1 MSTTDASR
9 RKSSVLRPPHQK
21 HLNPRKA
28 GVIVR
33 GRRSRRRLPVG
44 NWVNWLLVIGGIVCV
59 IMELALGA
67 LTGFDLALLGASLA
81 VGGGIGLLTGSAK
94 IGLLAAGV
102 LALLYLA
109 VFRSWLKT
117 KLTVKDQASNVD
129 AVVGKGGLV
138 MVAIF
143 AFLVLGM
150 VALAKG
156 ARTVKQYE
164 KGLIT
169 RLGKYHGMAPSG
181 LTFIVPFVDDIVR
194 VDMREQV
201 ITVPPQKLITKD
213 NVTVEVDAVVYYK
226 VIDPVKSQYEVQDFG
241 YACTTLAQTNLRNL
255 IGDRTLDET
264 LVARDMIN
272 TNLRHVLD
280 EATNGWGVKVTRV
293 EVQKSDPP
301 RDITEAMSRQMKAER
316 EKRAAV
322 LEAEGIKQSQILQA
336 EGKKQSEI
344 LKAEGDAQARVTRA
358 NAEAEAIKLV
368 STAAETYFKERAEMM
383 RRLEV
388 LNNTLAQNTKYIV
401 PANAGLVNVLG
412 LDAAV
417 QSLPKSSTDA
427 PAPAASG
434 PTGRSI

>member
-1 MSTTDASR
+1 MGTDA
-9 RKSSVLRPPHQK
+9 
-21 HLNPRKA
+21 
-28 GVIVR
+28 I
-33 GRRSRRRLPVG
+33 
-44 NWVNWLLVIGGIVCV
+44 
-59 IMELALGA
+59 
-67 LTGFDLALLGASLA
+67 
-81 VGGGIGLLTGSAK
+81 
-94 IGLLAAGV
+94 
-102 LALLYLA
+102 
-109 VFRSWLKT
+109 
-117 KLTVKDQASNVD
+117 
-129 AVVGKGGLV
+129 GGLV
-138 MVAIF
+138 MVATF
-143 AFLVLGM
+143 AFLVLGL

-241 YACTTLAQTNLRNL
+241 YACTTLAQTNLRKL
-255 IGDRTLDET
+255 I
-264 LVARDMIN
+264 
-272 TNLRHVLD
+272 D

-293 EVQKSDPP
+293 EVQKIEPP
-301 RDITEAMSRQMKAER
+301 RDITDAMSRQMKAER

-322 LEAEGIKQSQILQA
+322 LEAEGIKQSQILQS

-344 LKAEGDAQARVTRA
+344 LKGEGDAQARITRA

-368 STAAETYFKERAEMM
+368 STAAETYFKERAETM

-401 PANAGLVNVLG
+401 PSNSSLVNVLG
-412 LDAAV
+412 LDSAV
-417 QSLPKSSTDA
+417 QALPKATQGPSA
-427 PAPAASG
+427 PPASG
-434 PTGRSI
+434 PAGR

>member
-1 MSTTDASR
+1 MDT
-9 RKSSVLRPPHQK
+9 
-21 HLNPRKA
+21 
-28 GVIVR
+28 GFFF
-33 GRRSRRRLPVG
+33 GF
-44 NWVNWLLVIGGIVCV
+44 LLVV
-59 IMELALGA
+59 ILLFC
-67 LTGFDLALLGASLA
+67 LT
-81 VGGGIGLLTGSAK
+81 
-94 IGLLAAGV
+94 
-102 LALLYLA
+102 
-109 VFRSWLKT
+109 
-117 KLTVKDQASNVD
+117 
-129 AVVGKGGLV
+129 
-138 MVAIF
+138 
-143 AFLVLGM
+143 
-150 VALAKG
+150 ALAKG

-181 LTFIVPFVDDIVR
+181 LTFIIPFIDDIMR

-226 VIDPVKSQYEVQDFG
+226 VIDPVKSQFEVQDFG

-272 TNLRHVLD
+272 NNLRHVLD
-280 EATNGWGVKVTRV
+280 EATNNWGVKATRV
-293 EVQKSDPP
+293 EVQKIEPP
-301 RDITEAMSRQMKAER
+301 RDITDAMSRQMKAER

-322 LEAEGIKQSQILQA
+322 LEAEGIKQSQILQS

-344 LKAEGDAQARVTRA
+344 LKAEGDAQARITRA

-368 STAAETYFKERAEMM
+368 STAAETYFKERAETM

-401 PANAGLVNVLG
+401 PSNSSLVNVLG
-412 LDAAV
+412 LDSAV
-417 QSLPKSSTDA
+417 HALPK
-427 PAPAASG
+427 PAPDASA
-434 PTGRSI
+434 PPPSSPAGRSI

>member
-1 MSTTDASR
+1 MRMDT
-9 RKSSVLRPPHQK
+9 
-21 HLNPRKA
+21 
-28 GVIVR
+28 GFFF
-33 GRRSRRRLPVG
+33 GF
-44 NWVNWLLVIGGIVCV
+44 LLVV
-59 IMELALGA
+59 ILLFC
-67 LTGFDLALLGASLA
+67 LT
-81 VGGGIGLLTGSAK
+81 
-94 IGLLAAGV
+94 
-102 LALLYLA
+102 
-109 VFRSWLKT
+109 
-117 KLTVKDQASNVD
+117 
-129 AVVGKGGLV
+129 
-138 MVAIF
+138 
-143 AFLVLGM
+143 
-150 VALAKG
+150 ALAKG

-181 LTFIVPFVDDIVR
+181 LTFIIPFIDDIMR

-226 VIDPVKSQYEVQDFG
+226 VIDPVKSQFEVQDFG

-272 TNLRHVLD
+272 NNLRHVLD
-280 EATNGWGVKVTRV
+280 EATNNWGCKVTRV
-293 EVQKSDPP
+293 EVQKIEPP
-301 RDITEAMSRQMKAER
+301 RDITDAMSRQMKAER

-322 LEAEGIKQSQILQA
+322 LEAEGIKQSQILQS

-344 LKAEGDAQARVTRA
+344 LKAEGDAQARITRA

-368 STAAETYFKERAEMM
+368 SNAAETYFKDRAEVM

-401 PANAGLVNVLG
+401 PSNSGLVNVLG
-412 LDAAV
+412 LDSAVGAAAGV
-417 QSLPKSSTDA
+417 AGAAMVPPKPPPPKS
-427 PAPAASG
+427 
-434 PTGRSI
+434 

>member
-1 MSTTDASR
+1 MDSNVN
-9 RKSSVLRPPHQK
+9 VLV
-21 HLNPRKA
+21 LVWLF
-28 GVIVR
+28 VIV
-33 GRRSRRRLPVG
+33 
-44 NWVNWLLVIGGIVCV
+44 
-59 IMELALGA
+59 
-67 LTGFDLALLGASLA
+67 
-81 VGGGIGLLTGSAK
+81 
-94 IGLLAAGV
+94 
-102 LALLYLA
+102 
-109 VFRSWLKT
+109 
-117 KLTVKDQASNVD
+117 
-129 AVVGKGGLV
+129 
-138 MVAIF
+138 IF
-143 AFLVLGM
+143 ALVT
-150 VALAKG
+150 LAKA

-169 RLGKYHGMAPSG
+169 RLGKYHAMAQSG
-181 LTFIVPFVDDIVR
+181 LTFILPFVDDIVR

-293 EVQKSDPP
+293 EVQKIDPP

-316 EKRAAV
+316 DKRASI
-322 LEAEGIKQSQILQA
+322 LEAEGFKQSQILQA
-336 EGKKQSEI
+336 EGVKQSEI

-358 NAEAEAIKLV
+358 NAEAEAIRLV
-368 STAAETYFKERAEMM
+368 STAAETFFKDRAEVM

-401 PANAGLVNVLG
+401 PSNSGLLNVLG
-412 LDAAV
+412 LDSAVGAAAGAAMIPPKPPP
-417 QSLPKSSTDA
+417 PKS
-427 PAPAASG
+427 
-434 PTGRSI
+434 